1 MRKTD
6 RNLLLGSHMYLV
18 GMSIPIS
25 ILWEILEWKHVWH
38 WFFSHASSY
47 PSVLDQNQIFQNLYQ
62 LQRCTNP
69 GHQVAQVTKFWMVMP
84 NICGS
89 SVWNLL
95 HMTHLAPRILKWL
108 LEFWSCAPLAW
119 YILLYFLASTVHHF
133 DCLKCA
139 HCFTCSL

>member
-1 MRKTD
+1 
-6 RNLLLGSHMYLV
+6 
-18 GMSIPIS
+18 MSILIS

-47 PSVLDQNQIFQNLYQ
+47 PSVLNQNRIFQNLYQ

-69 GHQVAQVTKFWMVMP
+69 GHQVGQVTKFWMVVP

-95 HMTHLAPRILKWL
+95 HVTLLAPRILKWL
-108 LEFWSCAPLAW
+108 LEFWSCCAPLAW
-119 YILLYFLASTVHHF
+119 YMLLYFLTSPFHQF
-133 DCLKCA
+133 DWLKCV